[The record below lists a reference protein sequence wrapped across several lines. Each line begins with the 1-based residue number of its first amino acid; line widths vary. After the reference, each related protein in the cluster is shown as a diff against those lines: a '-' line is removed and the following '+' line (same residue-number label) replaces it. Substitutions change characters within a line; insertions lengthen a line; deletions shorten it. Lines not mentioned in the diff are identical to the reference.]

1 MKVTCN
7 IIRDV
12 LPLYVE
18 NMVSDDTSLLIE
30 EHIEGCQDCTNY
42 LNEIKTSGKPPIDTD
57 VSPLLKIKS
66 TLRKKKI
73 KTAIISIMLS
83 IIVGIILIAFLTA
96 PEYIPYSEKSV
107 SISEVGDG
115 TVLAIFTDQVSGF
128 DMSIH
133 PTDDNTGYVYHITT
147 WDNIW
152 NQKIKESHTRNIILN
167 ANNEN
172 VVAVYYYQ
180 TNHEDDILIYGKD
193 IIPNGGVVTL
203 PRLFLV
209 YYLTI
214 ALASIAFCVLLM
226 ILFRRNEKLFN
237 LAKKL
242 LFLPVA
248 YLIGHLIIK
257 GFNTVS
263 YSATRDFYAIL
274 LITIPLYI
282 AFLIAINLIKADK
295 NKRED
300 SQNQF
305 TV

>member
-18 NMVSDDTSLLIE
+18 NMVSDDTSLMIE

-42 LNEIKTSGKPPIDTD
+42 LNEIKTSSNPPIDTD
-57 VSPLLKIKS
+57 ISPLLKIKS

-73 KTAIISIMLS
+73 KTAIMSIMLS
-83 IIVGIILIAFLTA
+83 IIIGVILIAFLTA

-107 SISEVGDG
+107 VISEIEDG

-128 DMSIH
+128 NINSY
-133 PTDDNTGYVYHITT
+133 PTDDNTGYIYHITT

-152 NQKIKESHTRNIILN
+152 NQRINVSRGNNTVLN
-167 ANNEN
+167 TNDEN

-180 TNHEDDILIYGKD
+180 TNLEDDILIYGKD
-193 IIPNGGVVTL
+193 IVPNGGVVTL

-209 YYLTI
+209 YYLII
-214 ALASIAFCVLLM
+214 AIASIAFCVLMM
-226 ILFRRNEKLFN
+226 ILFRRNEKVFN

-257 GFNTVS
+257 GFKTVS

-282 AFLIAINLIKADK
+282 SFLIAENLIKAYK
-295 NKRED
+295 TKRTDGE
-300 SQNQF
+300 NQF

>member
-1 MKVTCN
+1 MKVTCK

-18 NMVSDDTSLLIE
+18 NMVSDDTSLMIE

-42 LNEIKTSGKPPIDTD
+42 LNEIKTSSNPPIDTD
-57 VSPLLKIKS
+57 ISPLLKIKS

-73 KTAIISIMLS
+73 KTAIMSIMLS
-83 IIVGIILIAFLTA
+83 IIIGVILIAFLTA

-107 SISEVGDG
+107 AISEIEDG

-128 DMSIH
+128 NINSY
-133 PTDDNTGYVYHITT
+133 PTDDNTGYIYHITT

-152 NQKIKESHTRNIILN
+152 NQRINVSRGNNTVLN
-167 ANNEN
+167 TNDEN

-193 IIPNGGVVTL
+193 IVPNGGVVTL

-209 YYLTI
+209 YYLII
-214 ALASIAFCVLLM
+214 AIASIAFCVLMM
-226 ILFRRNEKLFN
+226 ILFRRNEKVFS
-237 LAKKL
+237 LAMKL
-242 LFLPVA
+242 LFLPVS

-257 GFNTVS
+257 GFKTVS
-263 YSATRDFYAIL
+263 YAATRDFYAIL
-274 LITIPLYI
+274 LITIPLFI
-282 AFLIAINLIKADK
+282 AFLIAINLIKAYK
-295 NKRED
+295 NKGKDNE
-300 SQNQF
+300 NQF